1 MVLTQVMIVEIDE
14 RLNGLFQGA
23 HLDQSHFTVFPGE
36 TETRVTLAQQGQR
49 KIQLARARHL
59 FFIRKRISL

>member
-1 MVLTQVMIVEIDE
+1 MFLTQVMIVEVDE
-14 RLNGLFQGA
+14 RLNGLFHGA

-49 KIQLARARHL
+49 KIQLAT
-59 FFIRKRISL
+59 